1 MAFGLSRRSLIAGI
15 GPILGTAALSGVA
28 VVAAQQQ
35 QQPAQPAPRT
45 APPDP
50 SKVVGARATTN
61 GGRSPFEQ
69 PARTATGL
77 QNSSARTPIDSLR
90 GIITPSDLHYIVD
103 HDTTPTID
111 PERYTLTIHGLVD
124 RPTVFTLDDIQRFP
138 SVSRMLFL
146 ECGGNSGWG
155 KQADTA
161 TAQALH
167 GLTSCSNWEGVRV
180 SYLLKEAGVQPNAAW
195 GLSVGWGNESVARS
209 IPLEKLMDDALIAY
223 GQNGEALRP
232 EQGYPA
238 RLLVPGWLGNSNIKW
253 LRRIELGDKPWDTRF
268 ETTSYTTPMP
278 DNTVRQYI
286 FVWEAK
292 SIITWPTPAIGA
304 MPALGPWEIRGLAWS
319 GRGKIARVEVSAD
332 GGKTWGEAT
341 LDAPVLPQSHTRF
354 RFPWTWDGSEVILTS
369 RATDETGYVQPTREE
384 LVAVRGTNSR
394 YLNNSQQNWK
404 VAATS
409 GAVTNYY
416 LA

>member
-1 MAFGLSRRSLIAGI
+1 MASGLSRRALIAGI
-15 GPILGTAALSGVA
+15 GPVIGTVALSGAA

-35 QQPAQPAPRT
+35 QPAPPPPS

-50 SKVVGARATTN
+50 SKVVGARATPL
-61 GGRSPFEQ
+61 GARSPFEQ
-69 PARTATGL
+69 PMRIAAGT
-77 QNSSARTPIDSLR
+77 QNSSARAPIDGQR
-90 GIITPSDLHYIVD
+90 GIVTPSDLHYIIN

-111 PERYTLTIHGLVD
+111 PKRYTLTIHGMVD
-124 RPTVFTLDDIQRFP
+124 RPVVFSLDDLQRFQ
-138 SVSRMLFL
+138 SISRMLFL

-155 KQADTA
+155 KAADNS

-167 GLTSCSNWEGVRV
+167 GLTSNSNWEGVPV
-180 SYLLKEAGVQPNAAW
+180 KTLLNEAGVQSGAAW
-195 GLSVGWGNESVARS
+195 GLVVGWGNESVARS
-209 IPLEKLMDDALIAY
+209 IPLDKLMDDAFIAY

-238 RLLVPGWLGNSNIKW
+238 RLLLPGWLGNSNIKW
-253 LRRIELGDKPWDTRF
+253 VRRIELGPGPWDTKF

-278 DNTVRQYI
+278 DGTVRQYL

-304 MPALGPWEIRGLAWS
+304 MPAQGPWEIRGLAWS
-319 GRGKIARVEVSAD
+319 GRGKVAKVEVSTD
-332 GGKTWGEAT
+332 GGQSWNAAT
-341 LDAPVLPQSHTRF
+341 LDEPILPQSHTRF
-354 RFPWTWDGSEVILTS
+354 RYPWTWDGGDAILTS
-369 RATDETGYVQPTREE
+369 RATDETGYTQPTREE
-384 LVAVRGTNSR
+384 LVAVRGTTSR

>member
-1 MAFGLSRRSLIAGI
+1 MALGISRRALIAGI
-15 GPILGTAALSGVA
+15 GPVLGTAALSGVA
-28 VVAAQQQ
+28 VVAAQQ
-35 QQPAQPAPRT
+35 PAAQPAPPT

-50 SKVVGARATTN
+50 SKVVGVRATTM

-69 PARTATGL
+69 PARTATGV
-77 QNSSARTPIDSLR
+77 QNSSARAPIDSLR
-90 GIITPSDLHYIVD
+90 GIITPSDLPYIVD

-111 PERYTLTIHGLVD
+111 PSKYTLTIHGMVD
-124 RPTVFTLDDIQRFP
+124 RPTVFTLADLQRFP
-138 SVSRMLFL
+138 SISRMLFL

-155 KQADTA
+155 KGADNA

-167 GLTSCSNWEGVRV
+167 GLTSCSNWEGVPV
-180 SYLLKEAGVQPNAAW
+180 KTLLNEAGVQPSASW
-195 GLSVGWGNESVARS
+195 GLHVGWGNESVARS
-209 IPLEKLMDDALIAY
+209 IPLEKLMDDAFIAY

-238 RLLVPGWLGNSNIKW
+238 RLLLPGWLGNSNIKW
-253 LRRIELGDKPWDTRF
+253 LRRIELGDKPWDTKF

-292 SIITWPTPAIGA
+292 SLITWPTPAIGA
-304 MPALGPWEIRGLAWS
+304 MPALGPWDIRGLAWS
-319 GRGKIARVEVSAD
+319 GRGKIAKVEVSTD

-354 RFPWTWDGSEVILTS
+354 HFPWTWDGSEVILTS

>member
-1 MAFGLSRRSLIAGI
+1 MASGLSRRALIAGI
-15 GPILGTAALSGVA
+15 GPVLGTAALSGVA

-35 QQPAQPAPRT
+35 QPN
-45 APPDP
+45 APPQAPADP
-50 SKVVGARATTN
+50 SKVLGVRATTV

-69 PARTATGL
+69 PARTAAGT
-77 QNSSARTPIDSLR
+77 QNSSARTPIDGQR
-90 GIITPSDLHYIVD
+90 GIVTPSDLHYIID

-111 PERYTLTIHGLVD
+111 PAKYALTIHGMVD
-124 RPTVFTLDDIQRFP
+124 RPVVFSLQDLQRFP
-138 SVSRMLFL
+138 SMSRMLFL

-155 KQADTA
+155 KQPDNA

-167 GLTSCSNWEGVRV
+167 GLTSNSNWEGVPV
-180 SYLLKEAGVQPNAAW
+180 KTLLNEAGVQPNAKW
-195 GLSVGWGNESVARS
+195 GLVVGWGNESVARS
-209 IPLEKLMDDALIAY
+209 IPLDKLMDDAFIAY

-238 RLLVPGWLGNSNIKW
+238 RLLLPGWLGNSNIKW
-253 LRRIELGDKPWDTRF
+253 VRRIELGDKPWDTKF

-278 DNTVRQYI
+278 DGTVRQYI

-292 SIITWPTPAIGA
+292 SLITWPTPAIGA
-304 MPALGPWEIRGLAWS
+304 MPAMGPWEIRGLAWS
-319 GRGKIARVEVSAD
+319 GRGKISKVEVSTD
-332 GGKTWGEAT
+332 GGKTWNNAV
-341 LDAPVLPQSHTRF
+341 LDDPVLPQSHTRF
-354 RFPWTWDGSEVILTS
+354 HFPWTWYGSEAILVS
-369 RATDETGYVQPTREE
+369 RATDETGYTQPTREE
-384 LVAVRGTNSR
+384 LVAVRGTTSR

>member
-1 MAFGLSRRSLIAGI
+1 MAFRIARRTLIAGL
-15 GPILGTAALSGVA
+15 GPVLGTVALSGVA
-28 VVAAQQQ
+28 VVGAQQQ
-35 QQPAQPAPRT
+35 PQAPPT

-50 SKVVGARATTN
+50 SKVLGVRATVL
-61 GGRSPFEQ
+61 GARSPFEQ
-69 PARTATGL
+69 PTRTATGM

-111 PERYTLTIHGLVD
+111 PKRYTLTVHGMVD
-124 RPTVFTLDDIQRFP
+124 RPTAFSLDDLQRF
-138 SVSRMLFL
+138 SSISRMLFL
-146 ECGGNSGWG
+146 ECGGNSSWA
-155 KQADTA
+155 KQPDTA
-161 TAQALH
+161 TAQAIH
-167 GLTSCSNWEGVRV
+167 GLTSCSNWEGVPV
-180 SYLLKEAGVQPNAAW
+180 SALLREVGVQPTASWA
-195 GLSVGWGNESVARS
+195 LVVGWGNESVARS
-209 IPLEKLMDDALIAY
+209 IPLDKLMADSFIAY

-238 RLLVPGWLGNSNIKW
+238 RLLNPGWLGNTNIKW
-253 LRRIELGDKPWDTRF
+253 VRRIELGDGPWDTKF

-278 DNTVRQYI
+278 DNSVRQYI

-292 SIITWPTPAIGA
+292 SIITWPTAAIGA
-304 MPALGPWEIRGLAWS
+304 MSALGPWEIRGLAWS
-319 GRGKIARVEVSAD
+319 GRGAISRVEVSTD
-332 GGKTWGEAT
+332 GGQTWANAT
-341 LDAPVLPQSHTRF
+341 LDDPVLPQSHTRF
-354 RFPWTWDGSEVILTS
+354 HFPWTWDGQEAILTS

-394 YLNNSQQNWK
+394 YLNNSQQTWK

>member
-1 MAFGLSRRSLIAGI
+1 MAVGISRRALIAGI
-15 GPILGTAALSGVA
+15 GPALGTVALSGVA
-28 VVAAQQQ
+28 VVAAQQP
-35 QQPAQPAPRT
+35 PAGQPAPPA

-50 SKVVGARATTN
+50 SKVVGARATTL
-61 GGRSPFEQ
+61 GSRSPFEQ

-77 QNSSARTPIDSLR
+77 QNSSARAPIDSLR

-111 PERYTLTIHGLVD
+111 PKTYTLTIHGMVD
-124 RPTVFTLDDIQRFP
+124 RPVVFTLDDLQRFP

-155 KQADTA
+155 KQPENA
-161 TAQALH
+161 TAQAIH
-167 GLTSCSNWEGVRV
+167 GLTSCSNWEGVPV
-180 SYLLKEAGVQPNAAW
+180 SSLLKEAGVQSGASWA
-195 GLSVGWGNESVARS
+195 LFVGWGNESVARS
-209 IPLEKLMDDALIAY
+209 IPVDKLLDDAFIAY

-238 RLLVPGWLGNSNIKW
+238 RLLLPGWLGNSNIKW
-253 LRRIELGDKPWDTRF
+253 VRRIELGDKPWDTKF

-304 MPALGPWEIRGLAWS
+304 MPALGPWDIRGLAWS
-319 GRGKIARVEVSAD
+319 GRGKISKVDVSTD

-354 RFPWTWDGSEVILTS
+354 HFPWTWDGSEAVLTS
-369 RATDETGYVQPTREE
+369 RATDESGYVQPTREE

-416 LA
+416 LV